1 MGDNDAVLNSKQL
14 NRMMGMIYPP
24 PEIKKLVDKTASLVA
39 NYGDGIEEK
48 MKEEPNPSFSFLKEG
63 DPYRKYYEQKI
74 LDYKKEIK
82 EKEEEEEK
90 NRILEL
96 QKKEEFLNKKRES
109 ELSLQQPINNKEG
122 KLFVEQ
128 LRNLLN
134 SNVENLTNVPSKI
147 NYNEIKAPKP
157 DQFSISHPNI
167 SEMDLDI
174 IKITAQFIAKNGENF
189 LLDLNEREGKNSQ
202 FDFMKPQHNL
212 FDYFSYLIT
221 SYSKILGDNRE
232 KIKIL
237 TSKAS
242 DKEKLLRDANQRVLY
257 EQKIK
262 KMMRTKKSEYDF
274 MTEEEKKKSQY
285 IDWNDFVVVETIDF
299 NDEEIEN
306 ENIDTNNNINNENIN
321 KNNEEEINEY
331 NKNENEENE
340 NINKENQNQN
350 IEKSNIQSEISV
362 NGIKVIKNYVRQKQ
376 SDINDNNK
384 DIKCPLCQIMISSMK
399 FEEHIKL
406 ELLDPKWKEIQKDI
420 AKRSKESPLANTSDF
435 ISYLS
440 DFSHSRPDLFGNIQ
454 DVQKIREQ
462 RKKEEKQA
470 QEHKIINENPYMTR
484 TTANIM
490 MFKIQNK
497 THLEESKKAQNMKNN
512 DDNN

>member
-1 MGDNDAVLNSKQL
+1 
-14 NRMMGMIYPP
+14 
-24 PEIKKLVDKTASLVA
+24 
-39 NYGDGIEEK
+39 
-48 MKEEPNPSFSFLKEG
+48 
-63 DPYRKYYEQKI
+63 
-74 LDYKKEIK
+74 
-82 EKEEEEEK
+82 
-90 NRILEL
+90 
-96 QKKEEFLNKKRES
+96 
-109 ELSLQQPINNKEG
+109 
-122 KLFVEQ
+122 
-128 LRNLLN
+128 
-134 SNVENLTNVPSKI
+134 
-147 NYNEIKAPKP
+147 
-157 DQFSISHPNI
+157 
-167 SEMDLDI
+167 
-174 IKITAQFIAKNGENF
+174 
-189 LLDLNEREGKNSQ
+189 
-202 FDFMKPQHNL
+202 
-212 FDYFSYLIT
+212 
-221 SYSKILGDNRE
+221 
-232 KIKIL
+232 
-237 TSKAS
+237 
-242 DKEKLLRDANQRVLY
+242 
-257 EQKIK
+257 
-262 KMMRTKKSEYDF
+262 MRTKKSEYDF

>member
-274 MTEEEKKKSQY
+274 MTEEEKK
-285 IDWNDFVVVETIDF
+285 NH
-299 NDEEIEN
+299 
-306 ENIDTNNNINNENIN
+306 NILIGMILLLL
-321 KNNEEEINEY
+321 KQLILMM
-331 NKNENEENE
+331 KKLKMK
-340 NINKENQNQN
+340 IL
-350 IEKSNIQSEISV
+350 IQ
-362 NGIKVIKNYVRQKQ
+362 
-376 SDINDNNK
+376 
-384 DIKCPLCQIMISSMK
+384 
-399 FEEHIKL
+399 
-406 ELLDPKWKEIQKDI
+406 
-420 AKRSKESPLANTSDF
+420 
-435 ISYLS
+435 
-440 DFSHSRPDLFGNIQ
+440 
-454 DVQKIREQ
+454 
-462 RKKEEKQA
+462 
-470 QEHKIINENPYMTR
+470 IIT
-484 TTANIM
+484 
-490 MFKIQNK
+490 
-497 THLEESKKAQNMKNN
+497 
-512 DDNN
+512 